1 MCQDA
6 AAKSIGTKGD
16 EGYVD
21 NVTFVENVWA
31 TTTFP
36 YLDSMNKDFATIKR
50 AVEKE
55 NSDLEMVYYGYID
68 IFSVLGNDLMYAG
81 LSLAVV
87 FVVLIVQTGSLC
99 ITCAGLFEI
108 IMSIP
113 LALFVWCVVLG
124 YRGVSNLMFVGFFGT
139 F

>member
-1 MCQDA
+1 
-6 AAKSIGTKGD
+6 
-16 EGYVD
+16 
-21 NVTFVENVWA
+21 
-31 TTTFP
+31 
-36 YLDSMNKDFATIKR
+36 
-50 AVEKE
+50 
-55 NSDLEMVYYGYID
+55 MVYYGYID

-139 F
+139 FWIGRCFLLLFVCMF